1 VRRPG
6 ANQETAMALQDST
19 PGLGA
24 TATVDS
30 PLPLAIGQAQEQ
42 AEQVF
47 LEAEQFAL
55 MRRGLISRQAITL
68 LAVALLMAVMR
79 NSMPAWILWI
89 WALCHGGNAL
99 FDIWIFRRCDPQAG
113 NRAQAAS
120 CLQLFVLNRL
130 ASGCLWGLAG
140 ILFIFPAYRQEEL
153 FVILVLV
160 LVGTSAVADLSVY
173 LPAFYAMILPILG
186 MMAVRMLTAG
196 TLVHWVIAIS
206 LFGGWGVLLPLA
218 RHLNQVIR
226 DSLALRFKSEAL
238 LQAVTRQKE
247 LAETARAR
255 AEEAR
260 EAAERANLSKSRF
273 LAAASHDLRQ
283 PLHALGLFVAA
294 LQSNIATPEGKRLV
308 DNIQAS
314 VTAMEGLFNSLL
326 DISRLDAGVITP
338 HLRDVPIA
346 PLLER
351 IALDYRPAADGKEV
365 AFRVRPCEAAVHTD
379 PVLLER
385 MLRNLVSNAIRYT
398 QRGGVLVGCRRRG
411 TTVWFEV
418 WDTGQ
423 GIPEDKQDE
432 IFQEFVQL
440 HNPERDRNKGLGLG
454 LAIVRRLA
462 TLLGYPI
469 ELHSRPGRGS
479 MFRLAVP
486 AGQMP
491 KRKTRSLV
499 DAVSGDL
506 LAGACM
512 LVIDDDPAVLQGMQ
526 ELLATWGCKAI
537 CAESGQEAARHLE
550 AAECT
555 PELVISD
562 YRLRDGETGAE
573 VIQQVQQALGEMVP
587 GILITG
593 DTAPDRLREARDSGY
608 MLLHKPVAP
617 AKLRAALQS
626 LLLGSQ
632 AP

>member
-1 VRRPG
+1 
-6 ANQETAMALQDST
+6 MALQEST

-24 TATVDS
+24 TATVGS
-30 PLPLAIGQAQEQ
+30 PLPLAISQPQEK
-42 AEQVF
+42 AEQLF

-55 MRRGLISRQAITL
+55 MRRGLISRQVITL
-68 LAVALLMAVMR
+68 LAVALLMAVMW
-79 NSMPAWILWI
+79 NGMPPWALWT

-99 FDIWIFRRCDPQAG
+99 FDIWIFRRCNPQAG
-113 NRAQAAS
+113 NRAQAAG

-130 ASGCLWGLAG
+130 VSGCLWGLAG

-351 IALDYRPAADGKEV
+351 IALDYRPAADGKGV
-365 AFRVRPCEAAVHTD
+365 AFRVRPCAAAVHTD

-411 TTVWFEV
+411 ATVWFEV

-423 GIPEDKQDE
+423 GIPEDKREE

-486 AGQMP
+486 AGQLP

-537 CAESGQEAARHLE
+537 CAESGQEAAQRLE

-562 YRLRDGETGAE
+562 YRLRDGENGAE
-573 VIQQVQQALGEMVP
+573 VIQQVQQVLGEMVP